1 MLQKVTSPLGPK
13 PAVLRTAS
21 FPSLFHALLL
31 TGLSKT
37 QPVPVYCLQG
47 QNLQLLAPEKGRFG
61 QHWSGPKRQG
71 EEQRSKRGPSAWP
84 GSQLRHLVGAPHP
97 SVKWARQGPAL
108 RALDACLCPSSP
120 LQPCPSPPRPC
131 SAGPEPPWPK
141 PSPWCRLSVPAVRG
155 KRGDGRWSCGVRAQP
170 CARCVPHVL
179 QARLCHSTGASDSS
193 LSHRG
198 GRESHVG
205 TTVCGS
211 WWASNIRWMD
221 GWWMERWTGWM
232 TMVGRWTGEER

>member
-47 QNLQLLAPEKGRFG
+47 QNLQLLAPEKGWFG
-61 QHWSGPKRQG
+61 QHWSGPERRG

-108 RALDACLCPSSP
+108 RALGRAPSLDACLCPSSP
-120 LQPCPSPPRPC
+120 LRPCPSPPRP
-131 SAGPEPPWPK
+131 SL
-141 PSPWCRLSVPAVRG
+141 CRPGAALAEAQPLVPAFCPGSPGEKGRRKVELRG
-155 KRGDGRWSCGVRAQP
+155 P
-170 CARCVPHVL
+170 
-179 QARLCHSTGASDSS
+179 GASVRPLRATHLTSTVVS
-193 LSHRG
+193 QHWCERLVLVPQRRPRVPRRHHSVWLL
-198 GRESHVG
+198 VG
-205 TTVCGS
+205 FKHPL
-211 WWASNIRWMD
+211 D
-221 GWWMERWTGWM
+221 GW
-232 TMVGRWTGEER
+232 MVDGKVDGMDDDGG